1 MLEQLDDPYF
11 VSTSDFIQF
20 LPAIKLKKEVFT
32 DLRAT
37 YLLAFELVGENISEA
52 VFEDLG

>member
-1 MLEQLDDPYF
+1 MLEQLDDPYL

-37 YLLAFELVGENISEA
+37 CLLAFELVGENISEA